1 MINTTAPNIWVWTP
15 SRYRLARNLSDGDTY
30 RVAGT
35 KENLSETTVKTYMR
49 EVQEFRAYVDKIT
62 LENEMASRAGIL
74 RRLMNVAE
82 LKLPSVIDDKSTYLD
97 CLKFMRELA
106 KENDEPDTEL
116 IVTFK

>member
-74 RRLMNVAE
+74 RKLMSVASQ
-82 LKLPSVIDDKSTYLD
+82 KFPDAGTDKSTYLD
-97 CLKFMRELA
+97 VLKFIHELA
-106 KENDEPDTEL
+106 KEGDEPDTEL
-116 IVTFK
+116 TVTFK